1 MEQPAEAGGCGPLP
15 AARRRPGTSSSEWA
29 YLDTMIVRSSM
40 VFGFAVSW
48 AFVTA
53 LGQRPAEFEP
63 LPTVADI
70 MAKVAANQ
78 DHADAERAHYVY
90 LQHAHVT
97 SRKGKTVMCDEVTD
111 ARITPSSSGSQA
123 ELIKLNGR
131 LLHKGQYVTYTTLPA
146 AQGDPKAGVR
156 NSGDG
161 EDHDSVSAELGGDDV
176 DRGLVEDMRS
186 NLTNDASKDGIAAD
200 LFPLTS
206 KSQSEYLFQLIGRE
220 RMNGRDVFHVEF
232 RPKDKDDYGWKGDAY
247 IDATAY
253 QPVVVSTSMA
263 HKIPFGVRTLLGTDL
278 PGLGFTVVYA
288 PQADGA
294 WFPVSFGTEFKLHV
308 LFFFNREIV
317 IDDHNSNF
325 EKTHVS
331 SKIMADGA
339 ALQPQ

>member
-1 MEQPAEAGGCGPLP
+1 
-15 AARRRPGTSSSEWA
+15 
-29 YLDTMIVRSSM
+29 MIVRS
-40 VFGFAVSW
+40 FIALGLAFTLAV
-48 AFVTA
+48 VTA
-53 LGQRPAEFEP
+53 SGQRPAESEA
-63 LPTVADI
+63 LPAVADI

-90 LQHAHVT
+90 VQHAHVT

-111 ARITPSSSGSQA
+111 ARITPSSKGSKA
-123 ELIKLNGR
+123 EIIKLNGR

-146 AQGDPKAGVR
+146 GQSDPKADAK
-156 NSGDG
+156 NSDAKKSGNKDSGGGD
-161 EDHDSVSAELGGDDV
+161 DHDSLGDDGI
-176 DRGLVEDMRS
+176 DRDLVGDMRS
-186 NLTNDASKDGIAAD
+186 GLTNDDSKDGIAAD

-206 KSQSEYLFQLIGRE
+206 KSQSDYLFHLVGRE

-247 IDATAY
+247 IDSTAY

-263 HKIPFGVRTLLGTDL
+263 RKVPFGVRTLLGTNL

-288 PQADGA
+288 PQSDGA
-294 WFPVSFGTEFKLHV
+294 WFPISFGTEFKIHV

-331 SKIMADGA
+331 SKIVADEGA
-339 ALQPQ
+339 VRPQ

>member
-1 MEQPAEAGGCGPLP
+1 MAG
-15 AARRRPGTSSSEWA
+15 TYSSEWA
-29 YLDTMIVRSSM
+29 YQNTMIVRRFLALG
-40 VFGFAVSW
+40 VALNFA
-48 AFVTA
+48 FMTA
-53 LGQRPAEFEP
+53 SGQRPAESEA
-63 LPTVADI
+63 LPAVADI
-70 MAKVAANQ
+70 MAKIAANQ

-111 ARITPSSSGSQA
+111 ARVTPSSSGSQA
-123 ELIKLNGR
+123 ELIKLNGQ
-131 LLHKGQYVTYTTLPA
+131 LLHKGRYVTYTTLPA
-146 AQGDPKAGVR
+146 AQGDPKA
-156 NSGDG
+156 DAK
-161 EDHDSVSAELGGDDV
+161 EDHDSLSVEIGGDEA
-176 DRGLVEDMRS
+176 DRDLVENMRS
-186 NLTNDASKDGIAAD
+186 GLTNDDSKDGIAAD

-206 KSQSEYLFQLIGRE
+206 KSQSDYLFHLVGRE

-247 IDATAY
+247 IDVTAY

-263 HKIPFGVRTLLGTDL
+263 RKIPFGVRTLLGTNL

-294 WFPVSFGTEFKLHV
+294 WFPVSFGTEFNIRV

-317 IDDHNSNF
+317 IDAHNSNF

-331 SKIMADGA
+331 SKIVADGA
-339 ALQPQ
+339 ALQPR

>member
-1 MEQPAEAGGCGPLP
+1 MDFLP
-15 AARRRPGTSSSEWA
+15 SLMGWPNRGESANGRNIFARMGVSE
-29 YLDTMIVRSSM
+29 TMIVRNSM
-40 VFGFAVSW
+40 ALGLALTLAV
-48 AFVTA
+48 VTA
-53 LGQRPAEFEP
+53 KGQRPAESEP

-111 ARITPSSSGSQA
+111 ARITPSSNGSQT

-156 NSGDG
+156 
-161 EDHDSVSAELGGDDV
+161 EDHDSLSVELGGDEA
-176 DRGLVEDMRS
+176 DRDLVENMRS
-186 NLTNDASKDGIAAD
+186 GLTNDDSKDGIAAD

-206 KSQSEYLFQLIGRE
+206 KSQSDYLFQLMGRE

-247 IDATAY
+247 IDTTAY

-263 HKIPFGVRTLLGTDL
+263 RKIPFGVRTLLGTDL

-288 PQADGA
+288 PHADGA

-331 SKIMADGA
+331 SKIVADGA
-339 ALQPQ
+339 AIQPQ